1 MLDEKKIEEISKK
14 VGRSRNWTTIVYP
27 NSAPENWREII
38 DDVHIIW
45 IESPKHDKDVNP
57 DGTPKKAHW
66 HIILI
71 YDSLKTLKQVWDTV
85 ASKVNSPIPQKIESL
100 SGAIRYL
107 PHLDNPEKYQYD
119 EKDIKVHGA
128 FDIDKY
134 LHGNSADKR
143 KVLIEILKYVRDNK
157 IKYFSDIQS
166 YAIDQEKYDWF
177 DVINYSNTMSIKAMI
192 DSIWKKQADEE
203 RQREKAEE
211 RQRKEESANEEA
223 DRIERLLEAK
233 KDRKTAI
240 IEMHNRGIS
249 QAEIADTLGIAV
261 RTVRRYLNGK

>member
-1 MLDEKKIEEISKK
+1 MLDEKKINEISKK

-27 NSAPENWREII
+27 DSAPENWREII
-38 DDVHIIW
+38 DNVHIIW

-85 ASKVNSPIPQKIESL
+85 ASKVNSPIPQKVESL

-143 KVLIEILKYVRDNK
+143 KVLLEILTYITDNK
-157 IKYFSDIQS
+157 VKYFFEIQR
-166 YAIDQEKYDWF
+166 YAIGHQKYDWF
-177 DVINYSNTMSIKAMI
+177 DIINNSNTMSIKATI
-192 DSIWKKQADEE
+192 ESIRSKQQDEAFKKKNDEANRME
-203 RQREKAEE
+203 RM
-211 RQRKEESANEEA
+211 
-223 DRIERLLEAK
+223 LEAK
-233 KDRKTAI
+233 KDNRMRAVELHEKGVSQTI
-240 IEMHNRGIS
+240 IAN
-249 QAEIADTLGIAV
+249 TLGISE